1 MSGFG
6 DKSSNHKAGGGST
19 STTQLPTTV
28 ETDAERYLKS
38 VGYLTIID
46 DYCKQIVRESAI
58 MQTLKYNKK
67 NDNDNKLTTIIL
79 SSFYSSKF
87 IHGIGYF
94 HLRLNANSNPT
105 KESDGFY
112 NDSLL
117 DGNGHRISGSTN
129 IQAIKTTHADD
140 NKNIANRDFSEWVI

>member
-6 DKSSNHKAGGGST
+6 DKSSNQKAGGGST

-58 MQTLKYNKK
+58 MQTLKYDKK
-67 NDNDNKLTTIIL
+67 NDNDNKLTTIIV
-79 SSFYSSKF
+79 SNFYSSKF

-112 NDSLL
+112 NNSLL
-117 DGNGHRISGSTN
+117 NGNGHRISGSTN
-129 IQAIKTTHADD
+129 IQAIKATHEDD
-140 NKNIANRDFSEWVI
+140 NKNIANRDFSEWV

>member
-19 STTQLPTTV
+19 STTQLPTTL

-58 MQTLKYNKK
+58 MQTLTYNKK
-67 NDNDNKLTTIIL
+67 NDNDSKLTTIIV
-79 SSFYSSKF
+79 SNFYSSKF
-87 IHGIGYF
+87 IHGTYF

-112 NDSLL
+112 NNSLL
-117 DGNGHRISGSTN
+117 NGYGNRISSTTN
-129 IQAIKTTHADD
+129 IQAIKTTHEDD
-140 NKNIANRDFSEWVI
+140 KKNIANRDFSVWV